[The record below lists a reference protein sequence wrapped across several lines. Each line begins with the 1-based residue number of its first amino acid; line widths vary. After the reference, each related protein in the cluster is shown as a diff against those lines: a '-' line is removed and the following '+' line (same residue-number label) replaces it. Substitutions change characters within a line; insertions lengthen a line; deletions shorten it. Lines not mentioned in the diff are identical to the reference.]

1 MIITPNNTPVT
12 IGPAW
17 PCCYQY
23 PTTAPNITGNHT
35 NVSFEEIK
43 RRFYNSPKVGTFNLP
58 AVKMFTDASNPNSIF
73 NPQYFFCTVE
83 EGNALF
89 AEMLGYWTN
98 EPFTIYC
105 DRWFHSDSNGIG
117 HNQEFYGFNA
127 KRRDLVINGSNQIGI
142 FDARWSG
149 QPGPFQ
155 PGSGDQTIGISIT
168 LGAGEGGGQGGT
180 GYSVRADFRKVIDKT
195 LNTFSLSDFQG
206 SYQNPITF
214 WPVEQVQRQLIG
226 DFSIATGPYGSP
238 AVRGWLALEDELQMN
253 FTAPTTADW
262 DFDLPGFTVSNSNSM
277 TVGQTTPGQDA
288 DEMDARLNV
297 PSLTYT
303 KTGTGIYKCD
313 PVSTGIPNYDG
324 WPAVMYYDCRVQTG
338 SPIPGRPN
346 TPETGGIFFNSPNLN
361 YYNFGPSFYLKPY
374 PIPLDGLKYNQIWVN
389 DNIYTNGII
398 THPDAPIVFDNGINV
413 GNWFLEANDGDY
425 LFTGIK
431 LSTPFKYI
439 SVPFQFFEH
448 RINKSQAGS
457 ASVSGYMPPFQDY

>member
-1 MIITPNNTPVT
+1 MIITPNNTPIT

-43 RRFYNSPKVGTFNLP
+43 RRFYNSPKVGNFNLP
-58 AVKMFTDASNPNSIF
+58 AIKIFTDGIAGSPWNPHYN
-73 NPQYFFCTVE
+73 FCTVA
-83 EGNALF
+83 EGNALID
-89 AEMLGYWTN
+89 EMLGYWTN

-105 DRWFHSDSNGIG
+105 DRWFHSDSNGVG
-117 HNQEFYGFNA
+117 NNQEFYGYNR
-127 KRRDLVINGSNQIGI
+127 KRKDLVRNGSNQIGI
-142 FDARWSG
+142 FEATWAGTVGSA
-149 QPGPFQ
+149 FQ
-155 PGSGDQTIGISIT
+155 PGNGNQTIGININ
-168 LGAGEGGGQGGT
+168 LGAGDT
-180 GYSVRADFRKVIDKT
+180 NFGYVIQVTFNKVIDKT
-195 LNTFSLSDFQG
+195 LDTFVLSDFQG
-206 SYQNPITF
+206 NYQEPITF
-214 WPVEQVQRQLIG
+214 QPQQYVERQIIG
-226 DFSIATGPYGSP
+226 QFSIATGPYGSP
-238 AVRGWLALEDELQMN
+238 AVSGWLALEDELEIN

-262 DFDLPGFTVSNSNSM
+262 DFDLPSFTVSNSGSM
-277 TVGQTTPGQDA
+277 FVGQTTPGQDA
-288 DEMDARLNV
+288 AEMDARLNV

-313 PVSTGIPNYDG
+313 PVSTSISNYDG
-324 WPAVMYYDCRVQTG
+324 WPAVMYYDCRAQTG
-338 SPIPGRPN
+338 SPMPGRPN
-346 TPETGGIFFNSPNLN
+346 NPEIGGIYFNSPNLN
-361 YYNFGPSFYLKPY
+361 YYNFGNAFYLKPY
-374 PIPLDGLKYNQIWVN
+374 PIPLPNLKFNQIWVN

-439 SVPFQFFEH
+439 SVPFRFFEH

-457 ASVSGYMPPFQDY
+457 ASVSGYMPPFQDW